1 MSQMRFGKSVGILN
15 NRKNDNLCER
25 CRVCKIGIIM
35 TAKRAA
41 K

>member
-1 MSQMRFGKSVGILN
+1 MSQMRFGKSVEILN

-25 CRVCKIGIIM
+25 CTVCKKCIM

-41 K
+41 M